1 MSDPAIV
8 WRLLDGAILL
18 AGVLALFASLAA
30 LDRRERHQIQ
40 DQAATALGGTEWK
53 RHKQS

>member
-1 MSDPAIV
+1 VSDPAIV